1 MSLEN
6 IKQIYQLYEIEKK
19 SISDIEKISE
29 LSKSIITHLIKKENL
44 YKEQKE
50 ELGIKFNYEIGRKSL
65 LKKETLPK
73 ERKKIIKDII
83 SEETIREI
91 FKHKYINNKEDK
103 DIIDFY
109 SLKKKD
115 YNFIIECKYQLR
127 KYNQVYIEL
136 KTTYDLRKR
145 KNSLSGEEIINIFN
159 DYNSGN
165 YLIEELN
172 IKYNYHDTGLILNKN
187 PKIGQ
192 YYIDIINKLELNAE
206 HENSKNRKIRSEVM
220 SEKNIKRSKKWKLID
235 PNGGEII
242 INNLDNYC
250 KDKDL
255 YSGNL
260 VKIKNTEKTYKGWKC
275 YEL

>member
-83 SEETIREI
+83 SEETLREI

-109 SLKKKD
+109 SLKKK
-115 YNFIIECKYQLR
+115 
-127 KYNQVYIEL
+127 
-136 KTTYDLRKR
+136 
-145 KNSLSGEEIINIFN
+145 
-159 DYNSGN
+159 
-165 YLIEELN
+165 
-172 IKYNYHDTGLILNKN
+172 GL
-187 PKIGQ
+187 
-192 YYIDIINKLELNAE
+192 
-206 HENSKNRKIRSEVM
+206 
-220 SEKNIKRSKKWKLID
+220 
-235 PNGGEII
+235 
-242 INNLDNYC
+242 
-250 KDKDL
+250 
-255 YSGNL
+255 
-260 VKIKNTEKTYKGWKC
+260 
-275 YEL
+275 